1 MNKLLKQA
9 ECSLAEDNHLIQVA
23 ISLSCGHHVCKKC
36 IPVKSNNLQIKCLK
50 CGKINNTDL
59 SKCEEVEIIKKL
71 LEANIDTFFD
81 SSGNSLNEEMKK
93 YESNFFCHFLKF
105 KILKVEYKKS
115 F

>member
-59 SKCEEVEIIKKL
+59 SKCEEAEIIKEL
-71 LEANIDTFFD
+71 LESNIDTFYD
-81 SSGNSLNEEMKK
+81 STCNMLLAEMKK
-93 YESNFFCHFLKF
+93 YEGN
-105 KILKVEYKKS
+105 
-115 F
+115 